1 MVEETKYAATGRR
14 KEAVARVVLLS
25 GKGEFRINRKTLDKY
40 FGVPTHRLI
49 VKQALKLTNLL
60 DKFNVQAKVKGGGIS
75 GQAEA
80 IRHGT
85 AKALL
90 KFNEDLRPALK
101 KAGFITRDPRMKE
114 RKKYGQKGARK
125 RFQWT
130 KR

>member
-1 MVEETKYAATGRR
+1 MAEETRFMATGRR
-14 KEAVARVVLLS
+14 KEAVARVILVL
-25 GKGEFRINRKTLDKY
+25 GKGEFKINNKPLDEY
-40 FGVPTHRLI
+40 FTVPSYRLV
-49 VKQALKLTNLL
+49 VKQPLKLTSYL
-60 DKFNVQAKVKGGGIS
+60 DKFNVQAKVKGGGVS

-80 IRHGT
+80 VRHGI

-90 KFNEDLRPALK
+90 KFNGNLRPTLK